1 MQRRTFLQGAAAT
14 FVATPLGVALAQGQ
28 NPPRG
33 DTPRGPTIIYNRQF
47 ERLRAAKIN
56 PFDASEDQL
65 REFDLPRPPLQSSPV
80 YSLWRDTF
88 EGRELIYEDAPSLTI
103 EVENQTNPR
112 FQQAQVPLATRYE
125 TSRNWSGSY
134 VQPRDG
140 NMLLDVAG
148 VWRIPK
154 IGTHGGLSGV
164 SPPTCSIW
172 VGLDGQRLYI
182 NSSLPQIGT
191 WQQIDAGGTLTYFAW
206 YQWWVRGVPSP
217 KSLPKVPI
225 SITEGDVVLCRVQ
238 ATGPSAAL
246 VSMTKF
252 GMSPQF
258 WSWPIAPHPSPY
270 TKKKPVISG
279 ATAEWVV
286 ERPTV
291 LGSDELYRL
300 PRFDPVIFTAC
311 AAEEA
316 LALNPPTRL
325 QTLRGARFI
334 QMYERLGD
342 PQRISMLSKPRYLL
356 ADDRDAFTVDYIGS

>member
-14 FVATPLGVALAQGQ
+14 VAATPLGAALAQGY
-28 NPPRG
+28 NPPPG
-33 DTPRGPTIIYNRQF
+33 DNQRGPTIIYNRQS
-47 ERLRAAKIN
+47 ERLRAAKVN
-56 PFDASEDQL
+56 PLVTSPDL
-65 REFDLPRPPLQSSPV
+65 LGEFDLPRPPLQSSPIFP
-80 YSLWRDTF
+80 LWRDTF
-88 EGRELIYEDAPSLTI
+88 EGRDLKYAQVERLTI
-103 EVENQTNPR
+103 DVEDQTNPR
-112 FQQAQVPLATRYE
+112 FQQAQVPSTTRYE
-125 TSRNWSGSY
+125 TSPNWSGSY
-134 VQPRDG
+134 VHPRDG

-154 IGTHGGLSGV
+154 IGMHGGLSGA

-191 WQQIDAGGTLTYFAW
+191 RQKIDSDGNLTYFGW
-206 YQWWVRGVPSP
+206 YQWWVRGQAS
-217 KSLPKVPI
+217 STTLGTVPI
-225 SITEGDVVLCRVQ
+225 SLTEGDVVLCRVQ
-238 ATGPSAAL
+238 ATGPSAAV

-252 GMSPQF
+252 GSSPQF
-258 WSWPIAPHPSPY
+258 WSWPITPGPSPF
-270 TKKKPVISG
+270 TGQLPVISG

-300 PRFDPVIFTAC
+300 PRFDPVIFAAC

-316 LALNPPTRL
+316 LTLNPPTRL

-334 QMYERLGD
+334 QMFERLSD
-342 PQRISMLSKPRYLL
+342 PQRIAMLSKPRYLL
-356 ADDRDAFTVDYIGS
+356 ADDRDAFRVDYVGS